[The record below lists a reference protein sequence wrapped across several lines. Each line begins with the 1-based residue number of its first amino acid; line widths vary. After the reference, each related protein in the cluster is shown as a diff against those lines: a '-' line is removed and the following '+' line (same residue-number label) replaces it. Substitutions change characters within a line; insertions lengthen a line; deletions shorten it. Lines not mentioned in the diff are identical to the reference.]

1 MAQSQKLVLRQQQQL
16 RMTPQLYQAI
26 KIMSLPLLELR
37 DTIQEELEK
46 NPALEVV
53 EESSPLSLDDT
64 GKRTSEE
71 QEYFENTSDPGY
83 IKVQGGSSREDAH
96 RKFIEGVLTRPESL
110 HEHLLWQLRLQP
122 ISEVEFR
129 IGEYLIRNLDENGFH
144 IENPENLAR
153 NLDAEGL
160 PLETPENEITPE
172 KLAAMNRVK
181 ELIQGFDPIGTCTKD
196 YRESILV
203 QIKLHPAPVPRAAEV
218 VDKYLE
224 LLEREKY
231 KEIARSMRISVKE
244 VEKVKEFLRELD
256 PLPGRNFSSEQ
267 SRYVIPD
274 VMLKVQEGEFVIV
287 LNDED
292 IPVLGINSFY
302 ASIQDHEEQYKEKDL
317 KRFVKNGVHEAHW
330 FISSIRRRNQTLL
343 KVCKAIVEFQR
354 EFFRKGSKYLVPLS
368 LKDIAAEIGVHEATV
383 SRVTNG
389 KYIQTEWGIFELKYF
404 FSNSVPGGGR
414 FSKEGVKQMIKEIIE
429 EEEGS
434 KRRLTDQKIGEVL
447 EGKGVKI
454 ARRTIAKYRK
464 ELDIMSSHHR

>member
-1 MAQSQKLVLRQQQQL
+1 MAQSQKLVLKQQQQL

-26 KIMSLPLLELR
+26 KIMSLPLLELK

-83 IKVQGGSSREDAH
+83 IKVQGGGSREDAH

-110 HEHLLWQLRLQP
+110 REHLLWQLRLQP
-122 ISEVEFR
+122 ISDVEFR
-129 IGEYLIRNLDENGFH
+129 IGEYLIRNLDDNGFH
-144 IENPENLAR
+144 IEDPEILIR
-153 NLDAEGL
+153 NLDAKGL
-160 PLETPENEITPE
+160 SLETPENGISPE

-181 ELIQGFDPIGTCTKD
+181 ELIQGFDPIGTCVKD

-203 QIKLHPAPVPRAAEV
+203 QIKLHPAPITRAAEV

-224 LLEREKY
+224 VLEREKY

-274 VMLKVQEGEFVIV
+274 AMVKVHEGEFVIV

-302 ASIQDHEEQYKEKDL
+302 ASIQDHEEQYKEKNL

-330 FISSIRRRNQTLL
+330 FISSIGRRNQTLL

-354 EFFRKGSKYLVPLS
+354 EFFRKGAKYLVPLS

-389 KYIQTEWGIFELKYF
+389 KYVQTEWGIFELKYF

-414 FSKEGVKQMIKEIIE
+414 FSKVGVKQMVKEIIE
-429 EEEGS
+429 EEGS
-434 KRRLTDQKIGEVL
+434 KSRLTDQKIGEIL